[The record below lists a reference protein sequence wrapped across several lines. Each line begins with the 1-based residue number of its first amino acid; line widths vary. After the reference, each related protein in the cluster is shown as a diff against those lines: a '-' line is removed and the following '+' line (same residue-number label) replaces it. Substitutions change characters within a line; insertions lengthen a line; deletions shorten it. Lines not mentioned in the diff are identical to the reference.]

1 MEGAGNKRLR
11 VALTSF
17 VSLINLFDL
26 QRTCFFFNLC
36 LAYSSFMR
44 STETIKGLYS
54 IVVKT
59 TRVEPLMLHL
69 APRVG
74 RALLRVGQHTCSI
87 TLFSSMTQDNVRSK
101 EMFASNLSDL

>member
-26 QRTCFFFNLC
+26 QLTCFFFLC

-74 RALLRVGQHTCSI
+74 RALLRVGQHTCSTI
-87 TLFSSMTQDNVRSK
+87 LFWSMTKDNVRST
-101 EMFASNLSDL
+101 E